1 MNSVWKITMGLI
13 LVIGMNG
20 CSDKAEQAAAVDT
33 STVNTGATPPGAMEP
48 NRVVDRTPPVITVF
62 GVRELNLMQ
71 YDTYADTGVEA
82 RDAVDG
88 AVEIRTTGKI
98 DTDKVGVYLLRYTA
112 VDAAGNTATVE
123 RNITVTSFEISWRN
137 KAYGAVR
144 SPYTGKV
151 WLDRNL
157 GAARVCQGMDDPEC
171 FGEYYQWGR
180 QADGHQDPESDVR
193 KTLAER
199 VTEVGHGDFIL
210 STDSQLF
217 GDWAYGADT
226 NGSLRQALWRRTDG
240 SSICPKGFRVPT
252 LDEWKAELLDEG
264 STGIQNRAEAYA
276 SFLKLPAAGARDNE
290 SGDLNGAG
298 ERGDLWSSSVID
310 ATKAA
315 GISFDAA
322 GEETGDYDDGNRASG
337 LPVRCIKR

>member
-1 MNSVWKITMGLI
+1 MNSVWKITAGLI
-13 LVIGMNG
+13 LVIGING
-20 CSDKAEQAAAVDT
+20 CSDKTEQAAAVDA
-33 STVNTGATPPGAMEP
+33 SAVNTGATSQES

-62 GVRELNLMQ
+62 GDRELHLMQ
-71 YDTYADTGVEA
+71 FDTYADTGVEA

-98 DTDKVGVYLLRYTA
+98 DTDKAGVYLLRYTA

-123 RNITVTSFEISWRN
+123 RNITVTPFEISWRN
-137 KAYGAVR
+137 KTYGAVR
-144 SPYTGKV
+144 SPYTGRV

-157 GAARVCQGMDDPEC
+157 GAARACQGMDDPEC

-193 KTLAER
+193 KTSAEN

-210 STDSQLF
+210 STDPQLF

-264 STGIQNRAEAYA
+264 SAGIKNRADAFG
-276 SFLKLPAAGARDNE
+276 SFLKLPVAGARDNE
-290 SGDLNGAG
+290 SGDLNDEG

-310 ATKAA
+310 VTKAS
-315 GISFDAA
+315 GISFDAT